1 MFDAEPGGITLLTG
15 QDAGLFSV
23 HMTSNQ
29 RISSVMLEVKMILVK
44 DRDVPRGRYYRMVTQ
59 YEFDFLGDDLYHE
72 LYGPMHRQTR
82 STVSRSFNI
91 QIIAN

>member
-1 MFDAEPGGITLLTG
+1 MFDDGPDGIALLTG

-23 HMTSNQ
+23 HMTSDQ

-44 DRDVPRGRYYRMVTQ
+44 DRGIPRGRYYHKVTQ
-59 YEFDFLGDDLYHE
+59 YDFDFLGDVLYRE

-82 STVSRSFNI
+82 SMVSRSI
-91 QIIAN
+91 Q

>member
-1 MFDAEPGGITLLTG
+1 MFDEGPDGITLLTE
-15 QDAGLFSV
+15 QEAGLFSV

-44 DRDVPRGRYYRMVTQ
+44 DRQVPQGRYYRMVTQ
-59 YEFDFLGDDLYHE
+59 YEFDFIGDELYHE

-82 STVSRSFNI
+82 SR
-91 QIIAN
+91 